1 MLLFSYL
8 RYATFEFGALVL
20 FFVCQPL
27 LWYDCRSLFSLSLFF
42 SADSS
47 VAVLLA
53 LVSSLV
59 VVVMSFCA
67 IVLLFRRVG
76 VEDVSDDAVAFA
88 VVAAV

>member
-59 VVVMSFCA
+59 VVMSFCV

-76 VEDVSDDAVAFA
+76 IEDVSDDAVAFA